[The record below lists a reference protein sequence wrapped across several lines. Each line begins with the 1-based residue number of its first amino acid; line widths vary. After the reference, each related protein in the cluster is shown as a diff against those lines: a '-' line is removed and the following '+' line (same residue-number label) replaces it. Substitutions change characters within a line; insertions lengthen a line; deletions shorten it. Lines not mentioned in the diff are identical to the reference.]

1 MSVDY
6 DIQDLEVENLDTEG
20 YEEGYEEDDYEEGS
34 TFGDYDAEDAEKRWG
49 SKTFEEL
56 LAEMEDLV
64 DSAKRFF
71 FSKKKRVVD
80 GFEINTLAQY
90 MEDKFPAEFARATAI
105 VAERD
110 HIIAEANATAETTV
124 STAKKVADET
134 KARAEAHYRDAVAQ
148 AQAEAQRIIAEAQAQ
163 AHDMVQEHNITR
175 MAREE
180 GERIRTETHNQTQ
193 QTIAA
198 ATAECAKLKTDTV
211 QYCVGVVEAAHTF
224 VNNGL
229 SSYQSIAKSSL
240 DSIAK
245 THTGVENGFANL
257 MNVLGQFGK

>member
-6 DIQDLEVENLDTEG
+6 DIQDLEVETLDTG
-20 YEEGYEEDDYEEGS
+20 YEETYEEEDDYVEGG
-34 TFGDYDAEDAEKRWG
+34 TFGDYDAEDAERRWG

-80 GFEINTLAQY
+80 GFEINTLAKY
-90 MEDKFPAEFARATAI
+90 MQDKFPAEFSRSTAI
-105 VAERD
+105 IAERD
-110 HIIAEANATAETTV
+110 RIISEANATAESTV
-124 STAKKVADET
+124 SSAKATADDTVKRAD
-134 KARAEAHYRDAVAQ
+134 AYYRDAVAKAKSD
-148 AQAEAQRIIAEAQAQ
+148 AQAIIAQAQAQ
-163 AHDMVQEHNITR
+163 AHEMVQEHSITR

-180 GERIRTETHNQTQ
+180 SERIKAETQAQTQ
-193 QTIAA
+193 QAIAA
-198 ATAECAKLKTDTV
+198 ATQECAKLKSDTV
-211 QYCVGVVEAAHTF
+211 QYCAGLVQAAHTF

-245 THTGVENGFANL
+245 THTGIENEFANL
-257 MNVLGQFGK
+257 MNVLGQFK